1 MTSRPDSNQSAQ
13 PPSASASQAGQQ
25 ASLELDTIDAR
36 TTRLSSLASRMPE
49 GHSGSPAD
57 VGYEP
62 ASDAAQSPPPPEPP
76 EDDQQRDPE
85 EASRALNE
93 VQELLRRHQVVLDLA
108 HRQQHGEDPERHH
121 LVEQLVERQHL
132 NELRLRLERLHPAD
146 VAYILEALPQT
157 DRITVWDL
165 VKAERDGEILL
176 EVSDAVRESLIRSM
190 DTEELVEAV
199 ETLDTDEIAE
209 LAPDLPSDVVEAV
222 RQGLSQ
228 EEREQLRAS
237 MSYPEGSV
245 GALMDFETISVR
257 ADFSLEAVLRYLRTF
272 DELPDHTDQIF
283 VVDAHDQLE
292 GSLPL
297 DRVLINQPEVLV
309 SDVMRRDVLA
319 LAPYDDATEAALAF
333 ERYDLVSAPVVDP
346 HNRLIGRVT
355 VAEAVDVIRE
365 EGESVALAQAGLR
378 EDEDLFSSVWQSAR
392 NRWLWLAVNLCT
404 AFFASRV
411 IGAFEGTIEKVVALA
426 ALMPIV
432 AGIAGNS
439 GNQTMTLIIRSLALG
454 QLTRSNARQLLVK
467 EIAIAGLNGV
477 VWGGAAG
484 LVAWWLYADSQ
495 QGALLG
501 MLMVLAM
508 TLNLVVGALI
518 AMAVPLAL
526 ERSGRD
532 PAIGSSVLLTFST
545 DSMGFLIFLGLATL
559 FFR

>member
-49 GHSGSPAD
+49 AHSGSPAD

>member
-1 MTSRPDSNQSAQ
+1 MTTRPDSDQPAQ
-13 PPSASASQAGQQ
+13 PSSASVSQAGRQ
-25 ASLELDTIDAR
+25 ASLELDAIEPQGM
-36 TTRLSSLASRMPE
+36 SSSSASGQTPE
-49 GHSGSPAD
+49 APSVSQTLRGSEPSTATAQPAL
-57 VGYEP
+57 P
-62 ASDAAQSPPPPEPP
+62 SEPP

-93 VQELLRRHQVVLDLA
+93 VQELLRRHQVVLELA

-121 LVEQLVERQHL
+121 LVEQLVERQHF

-245 GALMDFETISVR
+245 GSLMDFETISVR

-272 DELPDHTDQIF
+272 DELPDHTDQIC

-319 LAPYDDATEAALAF
+319 LAPYDDASEAALAF

-346 HNRLIGRVT
+346 HNRLVGRVT

-467 EIAIAGLNGV
+467 EIAIAGLNGI

-501 MLMVLAM
+501 MLMLLAM